1 MPHEFNRRQFL
12 IASSALGV
20 AAAAPGAAFA
30 AADAV
35 RLLPSPD
42 QDLFRVRM
50 EMTLEG
56 NVDVAKNVLVSKRRD
71 RQLPITATSTI
82 DFEERWTR
90 DEQSQPAAARRYY
103 HEAISESTIAGRSEK
118 RQLRSDL
125 RRVTAQMVDGSTVLY
140 GETEYLTHDELNL
153 LQTPLCPLAIDGVL
167 PEQAIVAGDKWE
179 PLPEALGRLLNLD
192 EVKESTISGEVISI
206 SGTEAKLQLQG
217 RIEGSVHGVST
228 AIDLASKM
236 TFDRAAGVV
245 TWIAVAMRERRE
257 IGRAEPG
264 FEIAA
269 RVKLIR
275 QPLES
280 PQTLADA
287 TPVDVTQPPPASQML
302 VHVDSGPGKFTA
314 FLSRQW
320 RVISDTQGLTILRM
334 ISDDKAVAQCEVRSL
349 VAMKP
354 GEQLTLEAFQV
365 DVRRSLAQGFGSF
378 LEAEEGVNGGNLRT
392 LRLAV
397 DGQVEDVPV
406 QWVFLHFSDDSGR
419 RMAATFTLEASQVEI
434 FGGSDAQLA
443 NSFQFKAAKTEA
455 GQAQAAKP
463 SETSRK

>member
-1 MPHEFNRRQFL
+1 MPHEINRRQFL

-20 AAAAPGAAFA
+20 AAASPGAALA
-30 AADAV
+30 ATDAV
-35 RLLPSPD
+35 RLVPSPD

-56 NVDVAKNVLVSKRRD
+56 NVEVAKNVLVSKRRD
-71 RQLPITATSTI
+71 RQLPITATSTV

-103 HEAISESTIAGRSEK
+103 HEATSESTIAGRSDK
-118 RQLRSDL
+118 RRLRSDL
-125 RRVTAQMVDGSTVLY
+125 RRVTAQVVGGSTVLY
-140 GETEYLTHDELNL
+140 GESEYLTHDELNL
-153 LQTPLCPLAIDGVL
+153 LQSPLCSLAIDGVL
-167 PEQAIVAGDKWE
+167 PDQAIVAGDKWE
-179 PLPEALGRLLNLD
+179 PLPETLGRLLNLD
-192 EVKESTISGEVISI
+192 EVKESTVSGEVVSVTD
-206 SGTEAKLQLQG
+206 GEAKLQLQG
-217 RIEGSVHGVST
+217 RIEGSIHGVST

-236 TFDRAAGVV
+236 TFDRTAGAV

-269 RVKLIR
+269 RVKLVR

-280 PQTLADA
+280 PQNLAEA
-287 TPVDVTQPPPASQML
+287 TPVDVTQPPPAGQLL
-302 VHVDSGPGKFTA
+302 VHVDSDPGKFTA

-320 RVISDTQGLTILRM
+320 RVISDTPGLTILRM

-349 VAMKP
+349 VAMKA
-354 GEQLTLEAFQV
+354 GEQLTLEAFQA
-365 DVRRSLAQGFGSF
+365 DVRRSLAKGFGSF

-397 DGQVEDVPV
+397 EGQVEDVPV

-419 RMAATFTLEASQVEI
+419 RMAATFTLEAGQVEP

-443 NSFQFKAAKTEA
+443 NSFQFKATEKDKA
-455 GQAQAAKP
+455 PAQAAKP
-463 SETSRK
+463 SGTSRK